1 MITLFYLGTWW
12 LIGFLIIQTYQ
23 KLGVLIIDT
32 NVDSYRFRVKYLFSF
47 LGVIN
52 LILIPIFRV
61 R

>member
-1 MITLFYLGTWW
+1 MITLFYLVIWW

-23 KLGVLIIDT
+23 KLGVIIIDT

-52 LILIPIFRV
+52 LILIPILRV

>member
-1 MITLFYLGTWW
+1 MITLFYLVIWW
-12 LIGFLIIQTYQ
+12 FIGFLIIQTYQ

-32 NVDSYRFRVKYLFSF
+32 NVDSYKFRVKCLFSF
-47 LGVIN
+47 LGIIN